1 MKLNLNLYYEMAMKK
16 DKKNVRLIIEMT
28 DKEHMNLIDRAL
40 REGLSVEKYVM
51 NLLEIDAE
59 KELKAS

>member
-1 MKLNLNLYYEMAMKK
+1 MAMKK